1 MSSRVVLSV
10 GDMSEGEVIEPLME
24 ICSGTVE
31 REIKREN
38 YQRFKFVVKKDKD
51 KAVKRVNYYL
61 TKGWKIFH
69 LNKFLNYIFLYVLD
83 PK

>member
-24 ICSGTVE
+24 ICSGAVE

-38 YQRFKFVVKKDKD
+38 YQRFKIVVKKDKD
-51 KAVKRVNYYL
+51 KAVKRVNYS
-61 TKGWKIFH
+61 TKEWKLFQYMKI
-69 LNKFLNYIFLYVLD
+69 LFLFSKN
-83 PK
+83 